1 VAKSDLCINSVTF
14 FGCSCGD
21 VGDPHFD
28 GAYETAK
35 AIATSG
41 RRVVNG
47 GGPGVML
54 AATIGAQEVNGK
66 TSAVYYRPELAT
78 NFKGEVAANFADKTY
93 EEANYIMRTKKLLE
107 LGDAYIVFN
116 GGTGTISEFA
126 MAWGVA
132 RLYIDKH
139 KPLILYGEFWEHL
152 MQDFKKHM
160 LIRPDEEKIYKIV
173 NTPEDALKAIEKFEA
188 KLNKDPHSHDLCKGS
203 ECALF
208 LE

>member
-1 VAKSDLCINSVTF
+1 VTSTARCIDSVTF
-14 FGCSCGD
+14 FGCACGE

-35 AIATSG
+35 LIASSG
-41 RRVVNG
+41 RVVVNG

-54 AATIGAQEVNGK
+54 AATVGAQEVNGK
-66 TSAVYYRPELAT
+66 TTAVYYRPELAD

-93 EEANYIMRTKKLLE
+93 EESNYILRTKKLLE
-107 LGDAYIVFN
+107 LGDAFVVFN

-152 MQDFKKHM
+152 MADFKKHM
-160 LIRPDEEKIYKIV
+160 LIRPDEEKVYTIARTPKEVMEAIDKYEKI
-173 NTPEDALKAIEKFEA
+173 
-188 KLNKDPHSHDLCKGS
+188 LNKDPHSHKVCKGE
-203 ECALF
+203 ECRLF
-208 LE
+208 LD

>member
-1 VAKSDLCINSVTF
+1 MRIKSVTF
-14 FGCSCGD
+14 FGCACGD

-28 GAYETAK
+28 AAYETAK
-35 AIATSG
+35 IVALSG

-66 TSAVYYRPELAT
+66 TTAVYFRPELAT
-78 NFKGEVAANFADKTY
+78 NFKGEVAANYADETH
-93 EEANYIMRTKKLLE
+93 EESNYILRTKKLLE

-132 RLYIDKH
+132 RLYIDHH
-139 KPLILYGEFWEHL
+139 KPLILYGDFWKHL
-152 MQDFKKHM
+152 MRDFKEHM
-160 LIRPDEEKIYKIV
+160 LIRPDEETVYTIAT
-173 NTPEDALKAIEKFEA
+173 TPSEVIEALDSYEP
-188 KLNKDPHSHDLCKGS
+188 LLRQNPHLHTKCKNG
-203 ECALF
+203 ECSLF
-208 LE
+208 LR